1 MLNNRIA
8 LWLRKSGIWTLA
20 IIAILI
26 TLVPGRA
33 QAAGNDFNIQVSPS
47 PLVVTLAPGKKQSS
61 TLTVRNFSTHPE
73 TLYPKLNGF
82 TIDASSKN
90 VRLLD
95 GSPANVKDWVTFSSH
110 SVTIPAGG
118 SKNIDVVFNTPGNV
132 GFSYS
137 VAVTLSRKQ
146 GATPLQTDGV
156 HLEGAIAV
164 FCLINID
171 RPDAKRQFFIDQFA
185 SDKSQY
191 QFLPA
196 NFSLKI
202 RNTGNIIDAPKGT
215 LFIQRTYDSPQ
226 PIAAI
231 QINTT
236 NNYILPD
243 TARTFNA
250 SWSSGFPAYTTDGT
264 GNRHLTWDWQ
274 HIGDLRFGRYVAKV
288 VIIYNDGKR
297 DIPLI
302 SSYTFWVIPWT
313 LIAIL
318 LLIAVV
324 LVMGIVGWSK
334 LIFKGTRKVKG
345 YAHRK

>member
-1 MLNNRIA
+1 MLNNRIT

-20 IIAILI
+20 IIAVLI

-47 PLVVTLAPGKKQSS
+47 PLVVTLAPGKTQSS

-82 TIDASSKN
+82 TIDSASKN

-95 GSPANVKDWVTFSSH
+95 ESPAYIKDWVTFNSPSIT
-110 SVTIPAGG
+110 VPAGG
-118 SKNIDVVFNTPGNV
+118 SKNIDVIFNTPGNV

-146 GATPLQTDGV
+146 GSTPIQSDGV
-156 HLEGAIAV
+156 RLEGAIAV

-171 RPDAKRQFFIDQFA
+171 RPDAKRQFFIDSFS
-185 SDKSQY
+185 SDKPRY

-202 RNTGNIIDAPKGT
+202 RNSGNIIDAPKGT
-215 LFIQRTYDSPQ
+215 LFIQRSYDSPQ

-231 QINTT
+231 QLNTSS
-236 NNYILPD
+236 NYILPD
-243 TARTFNA
+243 TARTFDA
-250 SWSSGFPAYTTDGT
+250 SWGNGFPAYTTDTNGK
-264 GNRHLTWDWQ
+264 RHLTWDWQ
-274 HIGDLRFGRYVAKV
+274 RLSDLRFGRYVAKA
-288 VIIYNDGKR
+288 VIVYNDGRR

-302 SSYTFWVIPWT
+302 SSYTFWVIPWA
-313 LIAIL
+313 LIAVL
-318 LLIAVV
+318 LLIAII
-324 LVMGIVGWSK
+324 LVMGVVGCSK
-334 LIFKGTRKVKG
+334 LIFNGTRKVKG